1 MSITKETLEQH
12 LKDPAIFCCR
22 REKGTVIGAADL
34 EDRPCSMIW
43 LKRVCLRSAM
53 TA

>member
-12 LKDPAIFCCR
+12 LKDPAIF
-22 REKGTVIGAADL
+22 AADAKKVRL
-34 EDRPCSMIW
+34 SVLPIWKIRPCSMIW

-53 TA
+53 TV